1 MRNSRPDFA
10 LPLVLAALF
19 AAFVFHAGTGFASA
33 DPHPELAE
41 FAGDWRLVESEGSR
55 VSRMTA
61 IDRAI
66 GDLSWV
72 VRKMAAPILRRTTKP
87 PPRMQFIW
95 DGQRLEQL
103 VVRPGGKDEARPVE
117 PGSGGVEDT
126 DSRGEPMT
134 VSWQWTGSGL
144 RVNWAQ
150 HQAYGHNLYR
160 VDPDSET
167 LVVKHTIQVTG
178 ISDVEPIIYESRFGR
193 RGLPA
198 VSAGLDPVD

>member
-1 MRNSRPDFA
+1 MRNFRPDFC
-10 LPLVLAALF
+10 LHLVVTALF
-19 AAFVFHAGTGFASA
+19 AAFVFHAGAGFASA
-33 DPHPELAE
+33 DPHPRLAE
-41 FAGDWRLVESEGSR
+41 FAGDWRLLDTEGGR

-72 VRKMAAPILRRTTKP
+72 VRKMAAPILRRTTAP
-87 PPRMQFIW
+87 PPRMQFTW
-95 DGQRLEQL
+95 DGRRLEQL
-103 VVRPGGKDEARPVE
+103 VVRSEGKEEARPVE
-117 PGSGGVEDT
+117 LDAEVVEDT

-150 HQAYGHNLYR
+150 NQAYGHNLYR
-160 VDPDSET
+160 VDSDSET

-178 ISDVEPIIYESRFGR
+178 ISDVNPIIYESRFGR

-198 VSAGLDPVD
+198 VSAGLDSID